1 MAELSLPLIRTET
14 SRTAPRGRLATVAVI
29 ALAVLVAL
37 PILALLPA
45 AFADSEGLWTH
56 MLHTVLWSYVRD
68 TLGLAFGVAL
78 VAGSIGVTCGWLMAV
93 FRFPGDRILAW
104 ALILPLAFPAYILA
118 FLYTDLLQFAGP
130 VQTALRSAT
139 GWSRGDYWFPDPR
152 TVPGAS
158 LILGLALYPYVYTLM
173 RAAFA
178 GQSASAIEAA
188 RLLGRPART
197 VFWRVA
203 LPIARPALVAGV
215 TLVLMETFADYGAVT
230 YFGIDTFTVGI
241 YRAWFAFDTPAV
253 AAQLALA
260 LLGCVWLALLL
271 ERFSRRDAR
280 FVPPVRGRP
289 VARVHLRGWRGTLAV
304 MACTLPLLA
313 GFVLPALWLV
323 HLTVD
328 SAWGEH
334 GMARLL
340 TLGGNTLILA
350 ALAVGVILLAALLA
364 AWSARLSGSR
374 VSHLANRT
382 AMLGYATP
390 GAVIA
395 VGLLLAIGAFDR
407 AVDGAATA
415 LFGSGTGLVLG
426 GTLVAVV
433 YGLSARF
440 FAVGYGAV
448 DAGFNRIGPHMDAAA
463 RSLGAGP
470 WSALARVHLPLLRP
484 HLAMAAIL
492 VAVDVLKELPATMI
506 LRPFNFDTLA
516 VEAYRYATT
525 ERLDAAALPALL
537 IVVVGLLPVIIL
549 GRQARRL
556 G

>member
-1 MAELSLPLIRTET
+1 MADLSLSST
-14 SRTAPRGRLATVAVI
+14 SKTPHRAAPRGRPATAAVM

-37 PILALLPA
+37 PVLALLPA
-45 AFADSEGLWTH
+45 VFSDSEGMWKH

-68 TLGLAFGVAL
+68 TIGLGVGVVL
-78 VAGSIGVTCGWLMAV
+78 VAGSIGITCGWLLAV
-93 FRFPGDRILAW
+93 FRFPGDRILSW

-118 FLYTDLLQFAGP
+118 FLYGDLLQFAGP
-130 VQTALRSAT
+130 VQTSLRNAM

-152 TVPGAS
+152 SLQGAAFV
-158 LILGLALYPYVYTLM
+158 LGFALYPYVYTLM

-178 GQSASAIEAA
+178 SQSASAIEAA
-188 RLLGRPART
+188 RLLGRPSRT

-203 LPIARPALVAGV
+203 LPIARPAVVAGV
-215 TLVLMETFADYGAVT
+215 ALVLMESFADYGAVS

-241 YRAWFAFDTPAV
+241 YRAWFAFDSPAV
-253 AAQLALA
+253 AAQLALG
-260 LLGCVWLALLL
+260 LLACVWLALLL
-271 ERFSRRDAR
+271 ERVSRRDSR
-280 FVPPVRGRP
+280 FVPSSRGRP
-289 VARVHLRGWRGTLAV
+289 VARVRLRGWRACLATT
-304 MACTLPLLA
+304 ACALPLLA
-313 GFVLPALWLV
+313 GFVVPSLWLL
-323 HLTVD
+323 HLALNTWD
-328 SAWGEH
+328 EH
-334 GMARLL
+334 GLARLL
-340 TLGGNTLILA
+340 TLSGNTIILA
-350 ALAVGVILLAALLA
+350 ALAAAVILVAGVLA
-364 AWSARLSGSR
+364 AWSARLSGHR
-374 VSHLANRT
+374 VAHLANRT

-407 AVDGAATA
+407 AVDGVSTA

-426 GTLVAVV
+426 GTLVAVI

-470 WSALARVHLPLLRP
+470 WRALFRIHLPLLRP

-516 VEAYRYATT
+516 VEAYRYMTT
-525 ERLDAAALPALL
+525 ERLDAAALPSLL
-537 IVVVGLLPVIIL
+537 VVMVGLIPVIIL
-549 GRQARRL
+549 GRQTRNL
-556 G
+556 D